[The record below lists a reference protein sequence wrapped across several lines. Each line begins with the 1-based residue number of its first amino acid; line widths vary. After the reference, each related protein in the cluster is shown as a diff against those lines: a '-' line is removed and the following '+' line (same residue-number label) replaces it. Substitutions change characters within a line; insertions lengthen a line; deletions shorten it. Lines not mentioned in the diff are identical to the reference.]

1 MNKAYW
7 AIVNHFDLALSND
20 DFPFG
25 TAGEVGT
32 SGRKSLK
39 IGEYK
44 DFPLYLV
51 TANEA
56 DLARWNF
63 VFLRTQIARP
73 TDEAFTMHRAVTL
86 NHFLQTHQFC
96 GKCGS
101 KTVLSDHEIAM
112 ICPACNQHF
121 YPVISPSIIVA
132 VRRGS
137 QILLANHQRHKGTIY
152 TTLAGFIEAG
162 ESAEQAV
169 AREVFEES
177 GLKIKNIRY
186 FGSQPWAFPNSLMLG
201 FLADYESGEISLQE
215 EEIFDAKWFKANEP
229 LPELPPK
236 GTIALQLIE
245 ETLKLCKTE
254 RT

>member
-25 TAGEVGT
+25 TAEKVGT
-32 SGRKSLK
+32 SGRNYVK

-44 DFPLYLV
+44 GYQLNLI
-51 TANEA
+51 TANES
-56 DLARWNF
+56 DLARWHF
-63 VFLRTQIARP
+63 VFLRSQIARP
-73 TDEAFTMHRAVTL
+73 ISEAFTMHRAVTL

-101 KTVLSDHEIAM
+101 KAILSDHEIAM
-112 ICPACNQHF
+112 ICPSCQQHF

-132 VRRGS
+132 VRRGK
-137 QILLANHQRHKGTIY
+137 QILLANHQRHKGSIY

-169 AREVFEES
+169 EREVLEES

-201 FLADYESGEISLQE
+201 FLADYESGEINLQE
-215 EEIFDAKWFKANEP
+215 EEIFDAKWFDANEP
-229 LPELPPK
+229 LPELPPQ

-245 ETLKLCKTE
+245 ETLKLCRAE
-254 RT
+254 RA

>member
-1 MNKAYW
+1 MGFK
-7 AIVNHFDLALSND
+7 D
-20 DFPFG
+20 
-25 TAGEVGT
+25 
-32 SGRKSLK
+32 RKSVN

-44 DFPLYLV
+44 GFPLNLV
-51 TANEA
+51 SA
-56 DLARWNF
+56 DKSDLTRWNF

-73 TDEAFTMHRAVTL
+73 MSESFTMHRAVTL
-86 NHFLQTHQFC
+86 NHFIQTHQFC
-96 GKCGS
+96 GKCGT
-101 KTVLSDHEIAM
+101 KTALLDHEIAM
-112 ICPACNQHF
+112 SCPACHQHF

-132 VRRGS
+132 VRRGK

-152 TTLAGFIEAG
+152 TTLAGFIESG
-162 ESAEQAV
+162 ENVEQAV

-215 EEIFDAKWFKANEP
+215 EEIFDANWFDVNEP
-229 LPELPPK
+229 LPDLPPK

-245 ETLKLCKTE
+245 ETLKLCYAEKHSNQE
-254 RT
+254 R